1 MGRWK
6 NLGSLKS
13 FLWHAPQLSGPSIY
27 VFTSWVSSGLT
38 SSHSLMAPI
47 ADDCDILCSL
57 IWLEVVAFQ
66 SPSDC
71 KEIKPVNPKGNQS
84 WIFIRR
90 TNAEFE
96 APILWPPDAK
106 NWLIRKDPDAG
117 QDWRREETGMTEDEI
132 VGWHHWFDVLVF
144 EQTPGV
150 DDGQGSLSCCSPWG
164 HKESD
169 TTERLNWF
177 HFSSWKGL
185 RSRDGLGAANPS
197 QDFLDS
203 WAVLTLGMFLN
214 SWKESLC
221 VQLLKKK
228 PKHPISFYQIRDP
241 ISETILGH
249 CLIPELHC
257 SGIKKKD
264 QFLIVALIPVTASGS
279 SWNLLLYGNEMP
291 VREVCT

>member
-1 MGRWK
+1 MAGNLNVKRLLKIEEDKISQIKEFSTFLFMGRWK
-6 NLGSLKS
+6 NLGSLKL

-57 IWLEVVAFQ
+57 IWLEVVPFQ

-117 QDWRREETGMTEDEI
+117 QDWRQDETGMTEDEM
-132 VGWHHWFDVLVF
+132 VGWHHWFDGLVF

-150 DDGQGSLSCCSPWG
+150 DVGQGSLSCCSPWG

-185 RSRDGLGAANPS
+185 GSRDGLGAANPS

-203 WAVLTLGMFLN
+203 WAVLTLGTFLN

-221 VQLLKKK
+221 VQL
-228 PKHPISFYQIRDP
+228 
-241 ISETILGH
+241 
-249 CLIPELHC
+249 
-257 SGIKKKD
+257 
-264 QFLIVALIPVTASGS
+264 
-279 SWNLLLYGNEMP
+279 
-291 VREVCT
+291 